1 MARFALC
8 DGHTS
13 CRHPFTT
20 RLSPAC
26 RPLVAHLS
34 PAGNPFTTLLLPFC
48 YPFTTLSLP
57 FSPHQID
64 TWL

>member
-1 MARFALC
+1 MARSALGG
-8 DGHTS
+8 GHTS

-26 RPLVAHLS
+26 RPFIARLLPFRH
-34 PAGNPFTTLLLPFC
+34 PFTTIL
-48 YPFTTLSLP
+48 LP